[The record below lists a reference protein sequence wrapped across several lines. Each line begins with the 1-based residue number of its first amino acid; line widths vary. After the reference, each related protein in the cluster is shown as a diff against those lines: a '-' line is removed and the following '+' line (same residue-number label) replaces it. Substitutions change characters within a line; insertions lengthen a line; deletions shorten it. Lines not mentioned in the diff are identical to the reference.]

1 MSVPI
6 QATQTRR
13 KKPPKLN
20 LHGKTAISALS
31 MLALVGGWN
40 VVGHVE
46 AGADDAAFAAEATTA
61 YVLTPTPSLWPTV
74 PAPAVAPLSTLPP
87 AGNVTVL
94 TELAGSADTSL
105 GAFTVPDVP
114 ALAPLPAF
122 EPLPVIPA
130 MPVAPPNSGG
140 GQSSGGSS
148 HRSGGS

>member
-1 MSVPI
+1 MPVPT
-6 QATQTRR
+6 QAIRTRR

-40 VVGHVE
+40 VMGHVE

-61 YVLTPTPSLWPTV
+61 YILTPTPSPWPTV

-87 AGNVTVL
+87 AGTVTDL
-94 TELAGSADTSL
+94 TKLAGSADTSS
-105 GAFTVPDVP
+105 GAFTVPVVP

-122 EPLPVIPA
+122 EPLPAIPA
-130 MPVAPPNSGG
+130 MPVAPSNNGG
-140 GQSSGGSS
+140 LGSGGSS
-148 HRSGGS
+148 HKSGGS